1 MWKSQPMPH
10 HPQFEQWSAPP
21 LFPQPRKSA
30 APHARSLRHLA
41 VRCGVRF
48 GVFGEIANRVFI
60 AAQTRKTFAHRRQ
73 VVPRLLRKAAL
84 NYRKWL
90 ASQAFAVATT
100 PISPESGAK
109 ESIFLPEPQ
118 TAAFDTIVV
127 GSVESPSLL
136 FFVAQSQTRNQVCR
150 RSLSDR
156 WRPAL
161 IPIPFFP
168 EHLQGT

>member
-1 MWKSQPMPH
+1 MPDFSGISRCATRFDSACSARLRTAFSSQ
-10 HPQFEQWSAPP
+10 
-21 LFPQPRKSA
+21 RKRGK
-30 APHARSLRHLA
+30 RSL
-41 VRCGVRF
+41 
-48 GVFGEIANRVFI
+48 IAGKWCPGFS
-60 AAQTRKTFAHRRQ
+60 
-73 VVPRLLRKAAL
+73 RKAAL

-109 ESIFLPEPQ
+109 EPIFLPEPQ